1 MVIVVGKNTA
11 SATLSHMRRVCVFC
25 GSSPGARPAYTT
37 AAAAMGRAL
46 AARGLG
52 LVYGGGN
59 VGLMGVLADAAVAA
73 GGEVHGVIPEPLR
86 GRELAHAGLTTLEVT
101 AGMHP
106 RKARMV
112 ELSDAFVAMPGGFG
126 TFDELFEV
134 MTWAQL
140 GIHAGPIGVLDVEGY
155 FEPFTALCARAIG
168 EGFVRPEFAGLVV
181 RAAEPDVLLDRL
193 AAHRSPSVRKWV
205 DLSES

>member
-1 MVIVVGKNTA
+1 
-11 SATLSHMRRVCVFC
+11 
-25 GSSPGARPAYTT
+25 
-37 AAAAMGRAL
+37 MGRAL
-46 AARGLG
+46 AARGIG

-59 VGLMGVLADAAVAA
+59 VGLMGVLADAALAA

-86 GRELAHAGLTTLEVT
+86 GRELAHAGLTALEVT

-140 GIHAGPIGVLDVEGY
+140 GIHESPIGVLDVAGY
-155 FEPFTALCARAIG
+155 FEPFTALVARAIG
-168 EGFVRPEFAGLVV
+168 EGFVRPELAHLVV
-181 RAAEPDVLLDRL
+181 RASEPDVLLDRL
-193 AAHRSPSVRKWV
+193 AGHKAPVMRKWV

>member
-1 MVIVVGKNTA
+1 
-11 SATLSHMRRVCVFC
+11 MRRVCVFC
-25 GSSPGARPAYTT
+25 GSSPGARPAYAT

-59 VGLMGVLADAAVAA
+59 VGLMGILADAALAA

-86 GRELAHAGLTTLEVT
+86 GRELAHVGLTSLEVT
-101 AGMHP
+101 TGMHP

-112 ELSDAFVAMPGGFG
+112 ELADAFVAMPGGFG

-134 MTWAQL
+134 MTWAYL
-140 GIHAGPIGVLDVEGY
+140 GIHASPIGVLDVEGY

-168 EGFVRPEFAGLVV
+168 EGFVRPELAALVV

>member
-1 MVIVVGKNTA
+1 
-11 SATLSHMRRVCVFC
+11 VFC
-25 GSSPGARPAYTT
+25 GSSAGARPAYTT

-59 VGLMGVLADAAVAA
+59 IGLMGVMADAALAV
-73 GGEVHGVIPEPLR
+73 GGEVIGVIPEPLR
-86 GRELAHAGLTTLEVT
+86 GREVAHTGLTSLEVT

-112 ELSDAFVAMPGGFG
+112 ELADAFVAMPGGFG

-140 GIHAGPIGVLDVEGY
+140 GIHDGPIGILDVENY
-155 FEPFTALCARAIG
+155 FEPFTHLVARAIG
-168 EGFVRPEFAGLVV
+168 EGFVRPEFAALVV
-181 RAAEPDVLLDRL
+181 RASEPDVLLDRL
-193 AAHRSPSVRKWV
+193 VSHRLPSVRKWV

>member
-1 MVIVVGKNTA
+1 
-11 SATLSHMRRVCVFC
+11 MRRVCVFC
-25 GSSPGARPAYTT
+25 GSSPGARPAYAT

-59 VGLMGVLADAAVAA
+59 IGLMGILADAALAA
-73 GGEVHGVIPEPLR
+73 GGEVHGIIPEPLR
-86 GRELAHAGLTTLEVT
+86 GREVAHAGLTALEVT
-101 AGMHP
+101 TGMHP

-112 ELSDAFVAMPGGFG
+112 ELADAFIAMPGGFG

-140 GIHAGPIGVLDVEGY
+140 GIHDGPIGVLDVEGY
-155 FEPFTALCARAIG
+155 FEPFTALVARAIG
-168 EGFVRPEFAGLVV
+168 EGFVRPEFAALVV
-181 RAAEPDVLLDRL
+181 RASEPDVLLDRL
-193 AAHRSPSVRKWV
+193 AGHRSPSVRKWV

>member
-1 MVIVVGKNTA
+1 
-11 SATLSHMRRVCVFC
+11 
-25 GSSPGARPAYTT
+25 
-37 AAAAMGRAL
+37 MGQAL

-59 VGLMGVLADAAVAA
+59 VGLMGVVADAALAA

-86 GRELAHAGLTTLEVT
+86 GRELAHAGITTMDVMP
-101 AGMHP
+101 GMHP

-140 GIHAGPIGVLDVEGY
+140 GIHDKPIGVLDVDGY
-155 FEPFTALCARAIG
+155 FEPFAALCARAIAD
-168 EGFVRPEFAGLVV
+168 GFVRPELSGLVV
-181 RAAEPDVLLDRL
+181 RAGEPGALLDLL
-193 AAHRSPSVRKWV
+193 AAHRMPLVRKWV